1 MDQKKDLNSNHEIID
16 EQEVIENLLDGN
28 AKQSN
33 SQKQKGP
40 EDIKQP
46 QVIYTKQVGCFDM
59 RSIGIILIVYT
70 LVLMVTSG
78 WFQGFYIASFW
89 DALNTAIVM
98 TVLNIIL
105 KPIIV
110 ILTLPLTIMTFG
122 LFYVVVNG
130 FLLWVADYLMGPSF
144 EINSFGLAILA
155 SVFISLLRMGI
166 NHYILKEDS
175 LKINI

>member
-1 MDQKKDLNSNHEIID
+1 
-16 EQEVIENLLDGN
+16 
-28 AKQSN
+28 
-33 SQKQKGP
+33 
-40 EDIKQP
+40 
-46 QVIYTKQVGCFDM
+46 
-59 RSIGIILIVYT
+59 
-70 LVLMVTSG
+70 
-78 WFQGFYIASFW
+78 
-89 DALNTAIVM
+89 
-98 TVLNIIL
+98 LNIIL